1 VNNNVWNAVQD
12 KKKARRNKGFSTTQ
26 KIVILRIDFNEGQ
39 TGIQL
44 CNAKIDENANHLY
57 TGVNNFKNNA

>member
-57 TGVNNFKNNA
+57 TGVNNVKNSA